1 MIWES
6 KMFLHYFHLINLI
19 IKFRRFKYKQAT
31 QVHGGWIQYTSA
43 YLFWVSWTYVKT
55 VWFIFHIFRLFSL
68 IRSVVIQHNLV
79 WGVGGVGGWGRGFCQ
94 LRCRVVSVG
103 HVCRLAHQLASLL
116 QTLAWLL
123 YLNCNCCSQ
132 LTVLLSS
139 CYYSHYCIWFCG

>member
-68 IRSVVIQHNLV
+68 IRSVIIQHNLV
-79 WGVGGVGGWGRGFCQ
+79 WGGGGFCQ

-103 HVCRLAHQLASLL
+103 HVCRPPINLL
-116 QTLAWLL
+116 H
-123 YLNCNCCSQ
+123 YCK
-132 LTVLLSS
+132 VLLD
-139 CYYSHYCIWFCG
+139 YCIWIVIVVHSSQFSYHHAITHITVSDFVGKRPT